1 MREGSSLRRRS
12 AASLG
17 DLGGGMHKERR
28 EIHSKLWHILK
39 QEVERLESGTLTH
52 ATNKPQPF
60 CVTSSEGDSGGV
72 LCVFHFVCRF
82 RLRDGTFVLGRVL
95 PLFNTATAVVSLPTM
110 ILSSIEKAK
119 QPTLDILRLDE

>member
-1 MREGSSLRRRS
+1 
-12 AASLG
+12 
-17 DLGGGMHKERR
+17 MHKKRR
-28 EIHSKLWHILK
+28 EIHSKLRHILK

-72 LCVFHFVCRF
+72 LCVFHFVCTF

-110 ILSSIEKAK
+110 ILSSMVLIAK